1 VGLSVPGDVPR
12 FTGSVEHAL
21 DDKGRLVVPARF
33 RERLGAGFFL
43 TIAEPEPCLAMY
55 PAVSWAEFCARL
67 EAAPIKD
74 ARYRRLVRHI
84 FANTEEAT
92 CDAQGRLA
100 IPPHLRGYAEI
111 KRDVVT
117 VGSLTRVE
125 VWAKEKYPGRVQD
138 GDDFAAFVTEL
149 GLY

>member
-1 VGLSVPGDVPR
+1 M
-12 FTGSVEHAL
+12 EHAL
-21 DDKGRLVVPARF
+21 DEKGRLVVPARF

-43 TIAEPEPCLAMY
+43 TIAEPEPCLALY
-55 PAVSWAEFCARL
+55 PSVSWAEFCARL
-67 EAAPIKD
+67 EAAPLKD

-92 CDAQGRLA
+92 CDPQGRLA
-100 IPPHLRGYAEI
+100 IPAHLRAYASI

-125 VWAKEKYPGRVQD
+125 IWAKEKYPERVED
-138 GDDFAAFVTEL
+138 GDDFARFVSEL

>member
-1 VGLSVPGDVPR
+1 VPGEVPR

-74 ARYRRLVRHI
+74 GRYRRLVRHI
-84 FANTEEAT
+84 FANTEEAS
-92 CDAQGRLA
+92 CDTQGRLA
-100 IPPHLRGYAEI
+100 IPPHLRVYAGMT
-111 KRDVVT
+111 RDVVT

-125 VWAKEKYPGRVQD
+125 IWAKEKYPERVVD
-138 GDDFAAFVTEL
+138 ADDFAKFVTEL

>member
-1 VGLSVPGDVPR
+1 VPGEVPR

-74 ARYRRLVRHI
+74 GRYRRLVRHI

-92 CDAQGRLA
+92 CDSQGRLA
-100 IPPHLRGYAEI
+100 IPAPLRSYADI

-125 VWAKEKYPGRVQD
+125 IWAKEKYPERVQD
-138 GDDFAAFVTEL
+138 ADDFAKFVTEL